1 MFVFGCMVVGFLVGF
16 TVMVIVHEAMKP
28 REKDVNQSYIDECI
42 KVMVAYMEGA
52 DIEYCL
58 LDGSNGLEWLD
69 CPNPHWNFGVASYR
83 VKNEKH
89 IDKEV

>member
-1 MFVFGCMVVGFLVGF
+1 MFVLGCVVVGFLVGF
-16 TVMVIVHEAMKP
+16 VAMVFVHEAMKP
-28 REKDVNQSYIDECI
+28 REKDVERSYLEECI

-52 DIEYCL
+52 DIEYCI
-58 LDGSNGLEWLD
+58 LDGSDGLKWRD
-69 CPNPHWNFGVASYR
+69 CLNPSWNWSVASYR